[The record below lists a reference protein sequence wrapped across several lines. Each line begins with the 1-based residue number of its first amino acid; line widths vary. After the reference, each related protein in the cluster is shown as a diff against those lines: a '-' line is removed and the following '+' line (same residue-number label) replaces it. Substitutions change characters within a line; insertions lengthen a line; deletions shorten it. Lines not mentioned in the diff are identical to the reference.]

1 VSTRRIV
8 WVVCTAQFLAQVGAF
23 AVPALLPTFI
33 QSWDLS
39 NSEAGWI
46 TGIFYA
52 GYTVTVPVLVALTDR
67 LPAKWIYLIA
77 VAMTVAA
84 HLGYALLAEGFW
96 SALLFRALAG
106 IGWAGSYMPGLKALS
121 DITEGPGQSR
131 AVAAH
136 AASIGVSGGLS
147 FAMAAMI
154 AAWLGWRWALGGAAF
169 SAAVAFVLMAIALPT
184 RRVPAAAKRGALL
197 DFRPVFRN
205 RSAMAY
211 ALSYCVHTWEMS
223 ALRQWAVT
231 FLSFAAAGEA
241 SARGLFAPAAVAAAM
256 GLIGVVTSVAGNET
270 AIRFGRR
277 RFILTVMFAG
287 MGAALLIGFSAGL
300 SYWIAAAMVC
310 LYAMLIW
317 ADSSSLTAGAVGTA
331 RPGERG
337 ATMAVHS
344 TLGYAGGF
352 MGPLAIG
359 LILDAAGG
367 ESVLGWGLAFAHLAL
382 VTAVGPIAMLVLRPS
397 GLAGDRM
404 EPRPLPSTRD
414 TD

>member
-1 VSTRRIV
+1 MTTGRIV
-8 WVVCTAQFLAQVGAF
+8 WVVCASQFLAQLGAF

-33 QSWDLS
+33 ETWHLS
-39 NSEAGWI
+39 NSKAGWI
-46 TGIFYA
+46 TGIFYG
-52 GYTVTVPVLVALTDR
+52 GYTLTVPVLVALTDR
-67 LPAKWIYLIA
+67 LPAKWIYLFS
-77 VAMTVAA
+77 VALTALA
-84 HLGYALLAEGFW
+84 HFGYAFYADGFW
-96 SALLFRALAG
+96 SALGFRALAG
-106 IGWAGSYMPGLKALS
+106 IGWAGTYMPGLKALS
-121 DITEGPGQSR
+121 DIVEGPGQSR

-136 AASIGVSGGLS
+136 AASVGVSGGLS
-147 FAMAAMI
+147 FAMTAAI
-154 AAWLGWRWALGGAAF
+154 AAWLDWRWALGGAGLTAM
-169 SAAVAFVLMAIALPT
+169 VAFVLMAVALPARRAPAT
-184 RRVPAAAKRGALL
+184 RTRGALL

-223 ALRQWAVT
+223 VLRQWAVT
-231 FLSFAAAGEA
+231 FLTFTAVKEGGVSGI
-241 SARGLFAPAAVAAAM
+241 FAPAAIAAAM

-277 RFILTVMFAG
+277 RFIVAIMFAG
-287 MGAALLIGFSAGL
+287 LAVALVIGFTAGL
-300 SYWIAAAMVC
+300 AYWVAAAMVC

-352 MGPLAIG
+352 MGPLAVG
-359 LILDAAGG
+359 FILDAAGG

-382 VTAVGPIAMLVLRPS
+382 ITAVGPIAMLVLKPS
-397 GLAGDRM
+397 GLAGDRT
-404 EPRPLPSTRD
+404 EDGSLSRSAKSD
-414 TD
+414 